1 MSRKGENIYKR
12 KDNRWEG
19 RYIKCYDNEGRKKYG
34 YIYGASYA
42 EAKERLQ
49 KVKGELSL
57 GIVRESGTNKR
68 LGAFALEWL
77 KINRHK
83 ITESSYVRYLAIIE
97 KHVFPRLGGL
107 RPEMISTA
115 VVSDFAAYL
124 SDELGLAPK
133 TVRDILTI
141 LSSILKYA
149 KKQIG
154 VLMPD
159 VEIVYPKSVKR
170 EMRVL
175 TIYEQERLISI
186 LTDDM
191 DEYKFG
197 ILLALITGMRIG
209 ELCALRWENVNLES
223 GFISVKTT
231 VQRIKNAENSTINN
245 NYRTKVVFTDP
256 KSERSMRVIPLTDYA
271 RELCA
276 AFYRGGRSSFVLTGE
291 INRYCEPRKMQY
303 HFYKV
308 MKEAGLSDVNFHALR
323 HTFATRCV
331 EVGFEIKSLS
341 EVLGHS
347 SPKITLERYVHSS
360 IDLKRDNMSRLS
372 SIGF

>member
-19 RYIKCYDNEGRKKYG
+19 RYLKGYDDDGRKKYG
-34 YIYGASYA
+34 YIYASSYT

-49 KVKGELSL
+49 KAKLDKAL
-57 GIVRESGTNKR
+57 GIQNTSKSRKR
-68 LGAFALEWL
+68 LGAYAVEWL
-77 KINRHK
+77 QINKQR
-83 ITESSYVRYLAIIE
+83 ITESSYVRYLSIIE
-97 KHVFPRLGGL
+97 KHIFPRLGGM
-107 RPEMISTA
+107 RPEMISTV
-115 VVSDFAAYL
+115 VVSEFTEYL
-124 SDELGLAPK
+124 SEELKLSAK

-154 VLMPD
+154 VIMPD
-159 VEIVYPKSVKR
+159 VEIIFPKSAKK
-170 EMRVL
+170 ETRVL
-175 TIYEQERLISI
+175 SLNEQERLITT
-186 LTDDM
+186 LTSGM

-209 ELCALRWENVNLES
+209 ELCALRWEDVNLES
-223 GFISVKTT
+223 RLIAVKST
-231 VQRIKNAENSTINN
+231 VQRIRNTEISTIY
-245 NYRTKVVFTDP
+245 NYSTKVVFTDP
-256 KSERSMRVIPLTDYA
+256 KSEKSVRIIPLTEYGC
-271 RELCA
+271 RLCEKFYCANNA
-276 AFYRGGRSSFVLTGE
+276 AFVLTGDAH
-291 INRYCEPRKMQY
+291 RFCEPRKMQY
-303 HFYKV
+303 HFYKIV
-308 MKEAGLSDVNFHALR
+308 RDAGLSNVNFHALR

-360 IDLKRDNMSRLS
+360 IELKRDNMSRLS
-372 SIGF
+372 AVGF

>member
-19 RYIKCYDNEGRKKYG
+19 RYLKGYDDDGKKKYG
-34 YIYGASYA
+34 YIYGSSYA

-49 KVKGELSL
+49 KAKIDKAL
-57 GIVRESGTNKR
+57 GIANANKSR
-68 LGAFALEWL
+68 KRFGAFAIEWL
-77 KINRHK
+77 QINKHK
-83 ITESSYVRYLAIIE
+83 ITESSYVRYLSIIE
-97 KHVFPRLGGL
+97 KHIFPRLGGM
-107 RPEMISTA
+107 RPEVIST
-115 VVSDFAAYL
+115 VDVTEFAEYL
-124 SDELGLAPK
+124 SEELNLSSK

-159 VEIVYPKSVKR
+159 VEIIYPKGTKK
-170 EMRVL
+170 ETRVL
-175 TIYEQERLISI
+175 SLPEQERLIAT
-186 LTDDM
+186 LTNDM

-197 ILLALITGMRIG
+197 ILLALITGLRIG
-209 ELCALRWENVNLES
+209 ELCALRWKNINLDC
-223 GFISVKTT
+223 GLIDVKST
-231 VQRIKNAENSTINN
+231 VQRIRNTEISTIYNCS
-245 NYRTKVVFTDP
+245 TKIVFSDP
-256 KSERSMRVIPLTDYA
+256 KSEKSVRIIPLTEYGC
-271 RELCA
+271 RLCERFFCGNKNA
-276 AFYRGGRSSFVLTGE
+276 FVLTGE
-291 INRYCEPRKMQY
+291 VDRCCEPRKMQY
-303 HFYKV
+303 HFYKIV
-308 MKEAGLSDVNFHALR
+308 SEAGLSNVNFHALR

-360 IDLKRDNMSRLS
+360 IELKRDNMSRLS
-372 SIGF
+372 SVGF